1 MPNDYETSNSRFY
14 HTRFFITIAEMKQV
28 FDEYSNMF
36 RYFQQCKLSFY
47 EAFSSRELNQSQWNN
62 DSHVS

>member
-47 EAFSSRELNQSQWNN
+47 EAVSSRELN
-62 DSHVS
+62 